1 MEQADK
7 LDKLRIAVLAE
18 DSVPYETPYL
28 AQHGVTFLVEGTGG
42 GITRRVLFD
51 VGQNS
56 QALLYN
62 MRLLNVVPSS
72 IDAIVLSHCHY
83 DHTQGVVDVL
93 KEMGR
98 SDVPVIAHRDL
109 FHLNFLVRPFLRHVG
124 VMHGDSREK
133 IEGSGG
139 TLFLTRDPL
148 MIMPGLLTT
157 GEVKRQTDF
166 EEVGIDLKT
175 IEDGQIKDDLVLD
188 DISLVADVEDKGI
201 VVVTC
206 CGHAGIINITRQAM
220 ELTGESKVEAIIGGL
235 HLIDATE
242 PNLKRTVQELTRLNP
257 GWICAG
263 HCTGFKAQVEL
274 YLAFKERFSP
284 LHAGLTFEV

>member
-1 MEQADK
+1 MEQADR
-7 LDKLRIAVLAE
+7 LDKLRITVLAE

-28 AQHGVTFLVEGTGG
+28 AQHGVSFLVEGTRGDV
-42 GITRRVLFD
+42 TRRVLFD

-56 QALLYN
+56 QALLHN
-62 MRLLNVVPSS
+62 MRLLNIVPSS

-93 KEMGR
+93 KEMGK
-98 SDVPVIAHRDL
+98 SDVPVIAHQDL

-124 VMHGDSREK
+124 VMQGDSREK

-188 DISLVADVEDKGI
+188 DISLVADVEGKGI

-220 ELTGESKVEAIIGGL
+220 ELTGASKVEAIIGGL
-235 HLIDATE
+235 HLIDATD

>member
-1 MEQADK
+1 MEQTGR
-7 LDKLRIAVLAE
+7 LDKLRITVLAE

-28 AQHGVTFLVEGTGG
+28 AQHGVSFLVEGIRGDV
-42 GITRRVLFD
+42 IRRVLFD

-62 MRLLNVVPSS
+62 MRLLNIVPST

-93 KEMGR
+93 KEMGK
-98 SDVPVIAHRDL
+98 SDVPVIAHQDL
-109 FHLNFLVRPFLRHVG
+109 FRLHFLVRPFLRHVG
-124 VMHGDSREK
+124 VMQGDSREK
-133 IEGSGG
+133 IESSGG
-139 TLFLTRDPL
+139 TLFLTSDPL

-175 IEDGQIKDDLVLD
+175 IEDGQIKDDPVLD

-220 ELTGESKVEAIIGGL
+220 ELTGTSKVEAIIGGL

-242 PNLKRTVQELTRLNP
+242 PNLKRAVQELTQLNP